1 MKKSWYTIKAQ
12 ATDSVAEISVL
23 TDIGM
28 WGVSAAEF
36 IRDLKAIK
44 APTIHMTVNS
54 PGGSVFDAVAMFHAL
69 RASGKQIKVTV
80 LGIAASAAS
89 FLALAGDT
97 IVMPEGTMMML
108 HKPLTGMRGNAEDLR
123 EMADV
128 LDKVEASV
136 NTIYLTRWKGTE
148 DELKATLAA
157 ETFLSA
163 AECLERGLC
172 DEIAPA
178 AKIEARFDVSNLPEA
193 VQAIFA
199 KTEPAPALDVPL
211 SLVQQI
217 KQAADAA
224 GVGEYAAHFASDA
237 SLADMTAVAQA
248 IAAAREVKELCAL
261 ADQPESAGPLIRQR
275 AGLEQAREVIVAAL
289 AKRDADTPIKTML
302 ASAQIDAPAAPASFN
317 PTAIWS
323 EIRAQEQTQ
332 RSK

>member
-28 WGVSAAEF
+28 WGVSASEF

-44 APTIHMTVNS
+44 APAIHMTVNS

-108 HKPLTGMRGNAEDLR
+108 HKPLTGMRGNADDLR
-123 EMADV
+123 EMAEV

-136 NTIYLTRWKGTE
+136 NAIYLTRWKGSE
-148 DELKATLAA
+148 DELKAVLSA
-157 ETFLSA
+157 ETYLSA

-199 KTEPAPALDVPL
+199 KTEPEPAPQLAP
-211 SLVQQI
+211 SLIAQI
-217 KQAADAA
+217 KQAAESA
-224 GVGEYAAHFASDA
+224 GVGEFAAHFAADA
-237 SLADMTAVAQA
+237 SLADLPTAVQA
-248 IAAAREVKELCAL
+248 IADAREVKELCAL
-261 ADQPESAGPLIRQR
+261 ADQADQAGPLIRQR
-275 AGLEQAREVIVAAL
+275 AGLAQAREVIVANL

-302 ASAQIDAPAAPASFN
+302 ASAAVDAPAAPEAFN
-317 PTAIWS
+317 PSAIWADL
-323 EIRAQEQTQ
+323 RAQQQPQ